1 MTDWSQPPAPQ
12 NPFPSIEPSNS
23 PQPET
28 PRSFPPPQQQPQP
41 NDKPLGR
48 GGITLLALF
57 VGLVAGVGGAILA
70 DEAGWTNGDTVIDG
84 TTISPVVTSA
94 VDPSDPSVGDSPV
107 AQVANAMAD
116 SVVTISAVVD
126 SGFGSGESVG
136 SGVVLS
142 ASGEILTNAHV
153 VEGAEEVR
161 VRFAGETEPRVARVV
176 AADAGNDLA
185 LLRIAATGLK
195 PATFAQPD
203 TVRIGDE
210 VVAIGYALDL
220 DGGPTVTTGIVSA
233 LSRTIVTD
241 SGALN
246 RLIQTDA
253 AISSGN
259 SGGPLVNM
267 RAEVVGINT
276 AVARG
281 DASSAA
287 NNVGFAI
294 SVEEILRVVD
304 QLRSQAGNGQRVEGY
319 LGVSVDRRE
328 DGGQGA
334 VITSVQPNSPAS
346 RAEIRE
352 GDVVLS
358 VDGEPIDGQAG
369 LVAAIRDCEPGQ
381 VVEIQLSRDGERVT
395 VTATLEARAEQ

>member
-12 NPFPSIEPSNS
+12 NPFPSLGPSS
-23 PQPET
+23 SGEGRPT
-28 PRSFPPPQQQPQP
+28 SFPPPNIDPQKD
-41 NDKPLGR
+41 DKPLGR
-48 GGITLLALF
+48 GGVTILALF
-57 VGLVAGVGGAILA
+57 VGLVAGIGGAVIA
-70 DEAGWTNGDTVIDG
+70 NEAGWSGDSSRNG

-94 VDPSDPSVGDSPV
+94 VDPDDPSVGDSPV

-126 SGFGSGESVG
+126 SDFGSGDSVG

-142 ASGEILTNAHV
+142 ADGEILTNAHV
-153 VEGAEEVR
+153 VEGATEVR
-161 VRFAGETEPRVARVV
+161 VRFAGETEPRTARVI
-176 AADAGNDLA
+176 AADPGNDLA
-185 LLRIAATGLK
+185 LLRIQATGLT
-195 PATFAQPD
+195 PATFAQPN

-233 LSRTIVTD
+233 LSRTIVTE
-241 SGALN
+241 SGVLN

-276 AVARG
+276 AVARS

-304 QLRSQAGNGQRVEGY
+304 QLRSQESNGQRVEGF
-319 LGVSVDRRE
+319 LGVGVTRRD

-334 VITSVQPNSPAS
+334 IITEVQPNSPAS
-346 RAEIRE
+346 RAGIEV

-369 LVAAIRDCEPGQ
+369 LVAAIRDNAPGQ
-381 VVEIQLSRDGERVT
+381 SVEIQLSREGERVT
-395 VTATLEARAEQ
+395 VTATLEARTE

>member
-12 NPFPSIEPSNS
+12 NPFPSLEPTQGS
-23 PQPET
+23 PSS
-28 PRSFPPPQQQPQP
+28 SFPPPQMEPTP
-41 NDKPLGR
+41 SEKPLGR
-48 GGITLLALF
+48 AGVTLLALL
-57 VGLVAGVGGAILA
+57 VGLVAGIGGSFIAN
-70 DEAGWTNGDTVIDG
+70 EAGWTSGDTTIDG

-94 VDPSDPSVGDSPV
+94 VNPNDPSVGDSPV

-126 SGFGSGESVG
+126 EGFGPGESVG

-153 VEGAEEVR
+153 VEGADEVR
-161 VRFAGETEPRVARVV
+161 VRFAGETEPRTARVV

-346 RAEIRE
+346 RAGIRE

-381 VVEIQLSRDGERVT
+381 VVEIQLSREGERVT
-395 VTATLEARAEQ
+395 VTATLEARES

>member
-1 MTDWSQPPAPQ
+1 MEPT
-12 NPFPSIEPSNS
+12 PS
-23 PQPET
+23 
-28 PRSFPPPQQQPQP
+28 
-41 NDKPLGR
+41 DKPLSRAGV
-48 GGITLLALF
+48 TLLALL
-57 VGLVAGVGGAILA
+57 VGLVAGIGGSFIAS
-70 DEAGWTNGDTVIDG
+70 EAGWTNGDSVIDG

-94 VDPSDPSVGDSPV
+94 VDPNDPSVGDSPV

-126 SGFGSGESVG
+126 EGFGPGESVG

-153 VEGAEEVR
+153 VEGADEVR
-161 VRFAGETEPRVARVV
+161 VRFAGETEPRTARVV

-381 VVEIQLSRDGERVT
+381 VVEIQLSREGERVT
-395 VTATLEARAEQ
+395 VTATLEARES

>member
-1 MTDWSQPPAPQ
+1 MEQ
-12 NPFPSIEPSNS
+12 
-23 PQPET
+23 
-28 PRSFPPPQQQPQP
+28 QP

-48 GGITLLALF
+48 AGVTLLALL
-57 VGLVAGVGGAILA
+57 VGLSAGVGGAILA
-70 DEAGWTNGDTVIDG
+70 DEAGWTNGDSVIDG
-84 TTISPVVTSA
+84 TTIAPVVTSA
-94 VDPSDPSVGDSPV
+94 VDPNDPSVGDSPV

-126 SGFGSGESVG
+126 EGFGPGESVG

-395 VTATLEARAEQ
+395 VTATLEARAD

>member
-12 NPFPSIEPSNS
+12 NPFPSLEPTSS
-23 PQPET
+23 AQPEG

-48 GGITLLALF
+48 AGVTMLALF
-57 VGLVAGVGGAILA
+57 VGLAAGVGGAILA
-70 DEAGWTNGDTVIDG
+70 DNAGWTNGDTVIDG

-94 VDPSDPSVGDSPV
+94 VDPNDPSVGDSPV
-107 AQVANAMAD
+107 AKVANAMAD

-126 SGFGSGESVG
+126 EGFGPGESVG

-153 VEGAEEVR
+153 VDGAQEVR
-161 VRFAGETEPRVARVV
+161 VRFAGETEPRTARVV
-176 AADAGNDLA
+176 ATDTGNDLA

-195 PATFAQPD
+195 PATFAQPN

-220 DGGPTVTTGIVSA
+220 DGGPTVTDGIISA
-233 LSRTIVTD
+233 LNRTIVTD

-304 QLRSQAGNGQRVEGY
+304 QLRSQASGSQRVEGY
-319 LGVSVDRRE
+319 LGVSVDRRD

-334 VITSVQPNSPAS
+334 VIMSVQPNSPAS

-381 VVEIQLSRDGERVT
+381 TVEIQLSRDGERVT
-395 VTATLEARAEQ
+395 VMATLEARAD

>member
-12 NPFPSIEPSNS
+12 NPFPSVEPSQSS
-23 PQPET
+23 PPDG
-28 PRSFPPPQQQPQP
+28 PRSFPPPQMEQQP

-48 GGITLLALF
+48 AGVTLLALL
-57 VGLVAGVGGAILA
+57 VGLSAGVGGAILA
-70 DEAGWTNGDTVIDG
+70 DEAGWTNGDSVIDG

-94 VDPSDPSVGDSPV
+94 VDPNDPSVGDSPV

-126 SGFGSGESVG
+126 EGFGPGESVG

-319 LGVSVDRRE
+319 LGVSVDRRD

-395 VTATLEARAEQ
+395 VTATLEARAD

>member
-1 MTDWSQPPAPQ
+1 
-12 NPFPSIEPSNS
+12 
-23 PQPET
+23 
-28 PRSFPPPQQQPQP
+28 
-41 NDKPLGR
+41 
-48 GGITLLALF
+48 
-57 VGLVAGVGGAILA
+57 
-70 DEAGWTNGDTVIDG
+70 
-84 TTISPVVTSA
+84 
-94 VDPSDPSVGDSPV
+94 
-107 AQVANAMAD
+107 MAD

-126 SGFGSGESVG
+126 EGFGPGESVG

-153 VEGAEEVR
+153 VEGADEVR
-161 VRFAGETEPRVARVV
+161 VRFAGETEPRTARVV

-195 PATFAQPD
+195 PATFAQPE

-381 VVEIQLSRDGERVT
+381 VVEIQLSREGERVT
-395 VTATLEARAEQ
+395 VTATLEARES